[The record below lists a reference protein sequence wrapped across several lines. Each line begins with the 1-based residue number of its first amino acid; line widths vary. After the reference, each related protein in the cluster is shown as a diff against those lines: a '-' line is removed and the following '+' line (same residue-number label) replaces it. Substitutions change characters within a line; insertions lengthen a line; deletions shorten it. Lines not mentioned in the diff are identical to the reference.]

1 MKITNLEKR
10 EPYQLLPGA
19 KLEVERVNPFFN
31 EYAEHTIPM
40 DLPASDHNRRLLG
53 FPDLFGGRTKMV
65 TSDVS
70 IQDGEFH
77 AQCRQAVLSATR
89 KSSIQTAFYLNDG
102 SFYSRIQ
109 NVSLKDVFSKAED
122 IITFNSMSAVLSW
135 CRSLRNNYDNRF
147 TIFPILVTDDSGL
160 TEGFNY
166 KVVNA
171 YGKETQIGTYTL
183 LPGIWGLALGPQL
196 IMGFNPDADGNGCDF
211 YNASTRTEYVNQIP
225 ITLAPGYY
233 ISPFIR
239 VNHVLRRIF
248 EHFGYTLLDNFFTE
262 TTPFNKMVLLN
273 NCIDPLI
280 NCKLIVSDLLPDIS
294 ASEMLAVIR
303 KKFNCEFHVDEGSR
317 TVGVVFLKEIV
328 SNPPVADLT
337 NRMTEEPTV
346 NYKSEKDYKRVKL
359 VPSETLD
366 GEADD
371 SYDNLADMTKSA
383 PTAILDPKTGA
394 FIRTGYSGDY
404 AVSVKIGEASQ
415 SYDTGESLEAEEV
428 EIPECIPEPRTLVT
442 TYTVNENTEEY
453 NYGQFLYV
461 GNYKTVNSK
470 MVIAGEENQEAKGSA
485 NKLLPML
492 AFVATTTGHASG
504 TISPYDI
511 RQSSNMRLWN
521 YALYYNGAD
530 GIFERFYR
538 DYDLLLRNS
547 LMSVKVKLLI
557 SQSEKQNIP
566 AWAKVTIRG
575 VAFLLNKLKFTLGGK
590 TEPVE
595 SELLTTG
602 LYHDPV
608 NGNINQAPSVTDLLP
623 MMVAGYKWVGHQL
636 TESVG
641 ENDYDNSGIDK
652 DRTFQTLYP
661 PLPSADW
668 VGQRWGEQVSYT
680 AKKIRH
686 ATLFRHS
693 KWEYT
698 KTTVWLECVPA

>member
-317 TVGVVFLKEIV
+317 TVGIVFLKEIV

-470 MVIAGEENQEAKGSA
+470 MAIAGEENQEAKGSA

>member
-317 TVGVVFLKEIV
+317 TVGIVFLKEIV